1 MLLCWVRVTIFLVD
15 DICLTPKSGKKEK
28 NRADKIYKEC
38 IFGCGERGLLMLPQ

>member
-1 MLLCWVRVTIFLVD
+1 MIVLSVTD
-15 DICLTPKSGKKEK
+15 HICLTPKSGKKEK